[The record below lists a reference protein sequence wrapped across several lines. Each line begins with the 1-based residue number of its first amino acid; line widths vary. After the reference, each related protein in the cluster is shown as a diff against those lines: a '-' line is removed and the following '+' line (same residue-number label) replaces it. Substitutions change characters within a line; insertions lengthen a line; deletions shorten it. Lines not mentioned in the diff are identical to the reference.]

1 MFASAYTYFPHAPGL
16 DWPAIVADPA
26 RELCIT
32 EGELKAAAASLAG
45 FPTVGLS
52 GVDCFGS
59 RRAGVGFLPEL
70 AAINYSGRK
79 VVVAYDSDI
88 TDKPEVQQALK
99 RLAIQLAARGALV
112 HVVTLPPGP
121 DGAKV
126 GLDDFLLAHT
136 AADLRA
142 LLDAAGLYV
151 SELDQIVG
159 RFNERYMVV
168 KDGGRALVFEDV
180 LDERR
185 GHRKFDPMKFQDLEN
200 LYANTRVQVGA
211 YQNGA
216 PIFKTHAEAWL
227 AHPLRRQ
234 FIRGVVFDPTGAE
247 RDGVLNLWRGFAVAP
262 APGDWSRLR
271 WHIRNVICNG
281 DAARSDYLLGWLARL
296 VQHPAEP
303 GQVAVVMR
311 GGEGVGKG
319 TLAKALQRLIGHHA
333 LAVSNAKHLVG
344 NFNAHLRD
352 CVFLFADEA
361 FFAGDKAHVS
371 VLKTLITEDQI
382 AIEGKG
388 RDVVH
393 APNFLHLM
401 MASNE
406 EWVVPASLDSRRFFM
421 LDVPST
427 KKGDHAHFNAIWEQL
442 ESGGLAAMLHDLLAM
457 DLSLF
462 DVRAVP
468 VTDALQEQRKLSMP
482 TAEAWWAEV
491 LARGYVFQ
499 SEHGND
505 RTFREWREQAST
517 ELLFASYQTFAK
529 GHGER
534 HPMSRETLG
543 KFLAKVAVPGA
554 KSFRPWR

>member
-1 MFASAYTYFPHAPGL
+1 
-16 DWPAIVADPA
+16 
-26 RELCIT
+26 
-32 EGELKAAAASLAG
+32 
-45 FPTVGLS
+45 
-52 GVDCFGS
+52 
-59 RRAGVGFLPEL
+59 
-70 AAINYSGRK
+70 
-79 VVVAYDSDI
+79 
-88 TDKPEVQQALK
+88 
-99 RLAIQLAARGALV
+99 
-112 HVVTLPPGP
+112 
-121 DGAKV
+121 
-126 GLDDFLLAHT
+126 
-136 AADLRA
+136 
-142 LLDAAGLYV
+142 
-151 SELDQIVG
+151 
-159 RFNERYMVV
+159 
-168 KDGGRALVFEDV
+168 
-180 LDERR
+180 
-185 GHRKFDPMKFQDLEN
+185 
-200 LYANTRVQVGA
+200 
-211 YQNGA
+211 
-216 PIFKTHAEAWL
+216 
-227 AHPLRRQ
+227 
-234 FIRGVVFDPTGAE
+234 
-247 RDGVLNLWRGFAVAP
+247 
-262 APGDWSRLR
+262 
-271 WHIRNVICNG
+271 
-281 DAARSDYLLGWLARL
+281 
-296 VQHPAEP
+296 
-303 GQVAVVMR
+303 MR

-543 KFLAKVAVPGA
+543 KFLAKVGGTGGKKLPPLALIGESRDGPTVNENRANGYWFGPLAHAREAFAKVTGLTFDWEAEETDEVAAKPAKRGNVMPINAARGA
-554 KSFRPWR
+554 RAKKY

>member
-1 MFASAYTYFPHAPGL
+1 MSSKTHVKLKSAVHDFTPPEPVEELARAKLKSSGINVTQAAALGITWHTAAEAASFGVPGRACLRFEYFKPDGSRTPMAERFHRVRYLGNFGDLPKYMQPKGSGVHAYFPHAPGL

-303 GQVAVVMR
+303 GQVAVVAR
-311 GGEGVGKG
+311 
-319 TLAKALQRLIGHHA
+319 TNQLA
-333 LAVSNAKHLVG
+333 SWY
-344 NFNAHLRD
+344 
-352 CVFLFADEA
+352 E
-361 FFAGDKAHVS
+361 
-371 VLKTLITEDQI
+371 
-382 AIEGKG
+382 
-388 RDVVH
+388 
-393 APNFLHLM
+393 
-401 MASNE
+401 
-406 EWVVPASLDSRRFFM
+406 
-421 LDVPST
+421 
-427 KKGDHAHFNAIWEQL
+427 
-442 ESGGLAAMLHDLLAM
+442 
-457 DLSLF
+457 
-462 DVRAVP
+462 
-468 VTDALQEQRKLSMP
+468 
-482 TAEAWWAEV
+482 
-491 LARGYVFQ
+491 
-499 SEHGND
+499 
-505 RTFREWREQAST
+505 
-517 ELLFASYQTFAK
+517 
-529 GHGER
+529 
-534 HPMSRETLG
+534 
-543 KFLAKVAVPGA
+543 
-554 KSFRPWR
+554 